1 MKQPDTAALRERL
14 ANYTPED
21 ELEQDKQ
28 ELEGLLQEVNYQ
40 LIELRNLLK
49 EVNALKEELHGI
61 HGSLKHTVQRE
72 RTAFN
77 ALVAAK
83 DSADNIVNGI
93 NRAIVKAE
101 QHTVIRAE
109 IGTDEME
116 KCINAQS
123 NTSRPKKNCW
133 RSTALKWPNTSKAMK
148 EFGSLHIGLLFC
160 NYTVHF
166 LLSCRHMGLVKMKE
180 LQNMVIYGKHR
191 NCHCSCYKLEHI
203 ELPLIHFQILPS

>member
-28 ELEGLLQEVNYQ
+28 ELDGLLQEVNSQ
-40 LIELRNLLK
+40 ITELYKLLG
-49 EVNALKEELHGI
+49 EINSLKEELHGI

-83 DSADNIVNGI
+83 DSADNIVDGI

-101 QHTVIRAE
+101 QHTVIRAK
-109 IGTDEME
+109 IGTDELAKVHQCTARHIKAEEELLE
-116 KCINAQS
+116 KHSNKMVERLQS
-123 NTSRPKKNCW
+123 NEGIW
-133 RSTALKWPNTSKAMK
+133 
-148 EFGSLHIGLLFC
+148 
-160 NYTVHF
+160 
-166 LLSCRHMGLVKMKE
+166 LSNRWLIF
-180 LQNMVIYGKHR
+180 MVIVLTVSY
-191 NCHCSCYKLEHI
+191 LAV
-203 ELPLIHFQILPS
+203 ILWAVCTS

>member
-28 ELEGLLQEVNYQ
+28 ELDGLTQEVNCQ
-40 LIELRNLLK
+40 LIEFRNLLK
-49 EVNALKEELHGI
+49 EINALKEELHGI

-83 DSADNIVNGI
+83 DSADNIMDGI

-101 QHTVIRAE
+101 QHTVIRAK
-109 IGTDEME
+109 IGTVNWR
-116 KCINAQS
+116 KCINVQP
-123 NTSRPKKNCW
+123 TISRPKKNCW
-133 RSTALKWPNTSKAMK
+133 RSTVRKWPNAPK
-148 EFGSLHIGLLFC
+148 
-160 NYTVHF
+160 
-166 LLSCRHMGLVKMKE
+166 
-180 LQNMVIYGKHR
+180 Q
-191 NCHCSCYKLEHI
+191 
-203 ELPLIHFQILPS
+203 

>member
-21 ELEQDKQ
+21 ELEQDRQ
-28 ELEGLLQEVNYQ
+28 ELEGLLQEINCQ
-40 LIELRNLLK
+40 LIEFRNLLK
-49 EVNALKEELHGI
+49 EINALKEELYDI
-61 HGSLKHTVQRE
+61 HGSLKHTAQRE

-83 DSADNIVNGI
+83 DSADNIVDGI

-116 KCINAQS
+116 KVHQCTVQHIKAEKELLEKHSVKMAKHLQS
-123 NTSRPKKNCW
+123 NEGIW
-133 RSTALKWPNTSKAMK
+133 LSTYWFTFFVIIQFIFCLAVGIWAWLK
-148 EFGSLHIGLLFC
+148 
-160 NYTVHF
+160 
-166 LLSCRHMGLVKMKE
+166 
-180 LQNMVIYGKHR
+180 
-191 NCHCSCYKLEHI
+191 
-203 ELPLIHFQILPS
+203 

>member
-14 ANYTPED
+14 ANYTPEN

-40 LIELRNLLK
+40 LIEFRNLMK
-49 EVNALKEELHGI
+49 EINALKEELHGI

-93 NRAIVKAE
+93 SRAIVKAE
-101 QHTVIRAE
+101 QHTVIRAT
-109 IGTDEME
+109 ISTDELA
-116 KCINAQS
+116 KVHQCSARHI
-123 NTSRPKKNCW
+123 
-133 RSTALKWPNTSKAMK
+133 KA
-148 EFGSLHIGLLFC
+148 EEELL
-160 NYTVHF
+160 
-166 LLSCRHMGLVKMKE
+166 E
-180 LQNMVIYGKHR
+180 KHR
-191 NCHCSCYKLEHI
+191 NKMAKRLQSNEGIWLSNRWLIFMVIVLTVSCLAV
-203 ELPLIHFQILPS
+203 ILWAVCKS